1 MAKSLLQSTL
11 GFVSSIFSFGS
22 SSEQSSNVSTS
33 NVKPSFQPRKR
44 KAVDHS
50 DDDDDD
56 ADDYTP
62 SSKRRRLYKGRPDFI
77 PYSSED
83 DPVHFSPSTFP
94 RQSATALAKAERDRA
109 MMPPPATPVQVPSDT
124 DPSYQPRDDDAI
136 SFLTTG
142 MTRRRPEDLDE
153 EQMEAA
159 RRHAAS
165 IQLPAESGK
174 WSEAEQELFFR
185 LAKRGFQPLLPQ
197 NWMIDFDTLP
207 LSIFAHEDSIDPP
220 LIQNMRDNHFRAAHA
235 LRRLLEAGHDVRDR
249 THVSPGVRRERIL
262 QSIVKRYLHWALTD
276 VGLRPN
282 SLTRFL
288 PTHVIV
294 THRKGHSTFQTL
306 EELAHKL
313 HKLADRHR
321 KAAKVHPTIEPH
333 ESQLIPCDPIDAVQD
348 SSDIPT
354 LFGLVFISSVLAIMT
369 LSPFT
374 ADKSITHNQTGSQ
387 PISQPVSNDY
397 LRTIIDLDFS
407 QKDQDVWNSLGVAI
421 VAMQIRDEALK
432 ANTPEMTDD
441 AWDGAS
447 ILTSRYGEDDMES
460 QLGDIVDPDL

>member
-1 MAKSLLQSTL
+1 MAKSLFQSTL
-11 GFVSSIFSFGS
+11 GFVSSIFSFGTSS
-22 SSEQSSNVSTS
+22 SSEQFSNAST
-33 NVKPSFQPRKR
+33 QPRKR
-44 KAVDHS
+44 KAVDRGDEEEEEEEE
-50 DDDDDD
+50 DDW
-56 ADDYTP
+56 TP

-83 DPVHFSPSTFP
+83 DPGHFSPSTFP
-94 RQSATALAKAERDRA
+94 RLSATALAKAERDRA
-109 MMPPPATPVQVPSDT
+109 MMPPPAIPVQAPPSDA
-124 DPSYQPRDDDAI
+124 DSSYQPRDDDAI
-136 SFLTTG
+136 SFTMTG

-159 RRHAAS
+159 RRHAAA
-165 IQLPAESGK
+165 IQLPADSGT

-197 NWMIDFDTLP
+197 NWMLDFDTLP
-207 LSIFAHEDSIDPP
+207 LSIFAHEESIDPP
-220 LIQNMRDNHFRAAHA
+220 LIQNMRDNHFRATHA

-262 QSIVKRYLHWALTD
+262 QRIVKRYLHWALTD

-282 SLTRFL
+282 SFSNFL

-294 THRKGHSTFQTL
+294 THRKGRSTFQTL
-306 EELAHKL
+306 EEMASKL
-313 HKLADRHR
+313 HNLAERHR
-321 KAAKVHPTIEPH
+321 KVAKVHPTIEPH
-333 ESQLIPCDPIDAVQD
+333 ESQVIPSGPVDAVQEN
-348 SSDIPT
+348 SETPT

-374 ADKSITHNQTGSQ
+374 AEKSITNPPGSP
-387 PISQPVSNDY
+387 PISPPVSNDC

-432 ANTPEMTDD
+432 ANTPDMSDD

-460 QLGDIVDPDL
+460 QMGDVVDPDL